1 MAKNKTYRI
10 GFYVVSVGADGRM
23 GNVCDRLLAAR
34 NPDGMTR
41 PLEMGETHLQVRG
54 IEPLPGNAGVKGY
67 VARFRDEI
75 PLTGS
80 PDSPVETPMHLEE
93 GKGLIERNHFVL
105 YKEREDLEVIAYQAA
120 LEGTHI
126 SGLARYL
133 TLLFG
138 AEDAVCCNDIL
149 NADAYVALA
158 AGGLIKAVDFRV
170 AKPRSKRFAPDPE
183 DTWTK
188 EGLQFMNSTGATS
201 YEVKISTRQQDRGL
215 LADVR
220 KRIEGLIR
228 SPLTKKLT
236 VKMSEIE
243 EPINL
248 LADRVTEK
256 ITVIPVEGN
265 ITSAAV
271 LDAIKGAKMRVQPQ
285 LDVIFGRGDEILE

>member
-1 MAKNKTYRI
+1 MAKNKNYRI
-10 GFYVVSVGADGRM
+10 GFYIAAVGAEGRM
-23 GNVCDRLLAAR
+23 GDVCDRLLAAR
-34 NPDGMTR
+34 QQDGMTR
-41 PLEMGETHLQVRG
+41 PLRLGDIHLQVRG

-67 VARFRDEI
+67 VARFRDET

-80 PDSPVETPMHLEE
+80 PDTPVETPMKLEE
-93 GKGLIERNHFVL
+93 GNGLIERNHFVL
-105 YKEREDLEVIAYQAA
+105 YRERGDLELIAYQAA
-120 LEGTHI
+120 LEGTHV

-138 AEDAVCCNDIL
+138 AHDAVHFNEIL
-149 NADAYVALA
+149 NSEAYTALA
-158 AGGLIKAVDFRV
+158 TGGLIKAIDFRV

-183 DTWTK
+183 DTWTQ
-188 EGLQFMNSTGATS
+188 EGIQFMNSTGATS
-201 YEVKISTRQQDRGL
+201 YEVTISTKQKDRGL
-215 LADVR
+215 LANVR
-220 KRIEGLIR
+220 QSVESLLH
-228 SPLTKKLT
+228 SPLTKKLK

-248 LADRVTEK
+248 LADRIMEK

-271 LDAIKGAKMRVQPQ
+271 LDGIRAAKARVQPQ